1 MNLGQIEVLYAV
13 SPEVCLASVAD
24 DPDAKG
30 FSFYYAYDGFDTICV
45 IFGNLE
51 GEAECSHECTSF
63 KKPSEDNNCVCSK
76 QEGTACPSEVVARGG
91 HRSWLIG

>member
-1 MNLGQIEVLYAV
+1 MLYAV
-13 SPEVCLASVAD
+13 SPEVCLASVSD
-24 DPDAKG
+24 NPDAKG

-51 GEAECSHECTSF
+51 EEAECSHECTSF

-76 QEGTACPSEVVARGG
+76 QEGTYVN
-91 HRSWLIG
+91 HHFQND